1 MNNPPMLVARK
12 LQVVP
17 EKTIRQA
24 SKDPLLDEGCNS
36 FIYALESGKVFKEN
50 DLTPVYLLEH
60 NTMVIYVT
68 SKQHLK
74 KMFH

>member
-1 MNNPPMLVARK
+1 MNNPPMLVAKK

-24 SKDPLLDEGCNS
+24 SKDPLLDGEYNS
-36 FIYALESGKVFKEN
+36 FTYALENGKVFREN

-60 NTMVIYVT
+60 NTMAIYVT